1 VKNICILKT
10 GIDVSK
16 IKHQLEEN
24 ANDWNS
30 QRKIE
35 GAESMLDRGW
45 MEIDT
50 GVLQLIIGAVRSKN
64 EFVGDTEL
72 CMPTPAYNKHTE
84 IVKFLQENGFEKHR
98 RCGFLSIPVG
108 SEVGTHFDEGTYYL
122 NKDRF
127 HLSIQGTYEY
137 TVDGEKAVI
146 EPGTL
151 FAFNNKLLHSAKNVG
166 MIPRWTF
173 VFDVPRDSWNKQM
186 YPDVV
191 LGW

>member
-1 VKNICILKT
+1 MKNICILKT

-16 IKHQLEEN
+16 IKYQLEEN

-84 IVKFLQENGFEKHR
+84 IVKFLHENGFEKHR

-108 SEVGTHFDEGTYYL
+108 SEVGTHFYEGTYYL

-137 TVDGEKAVI
+137 TVEGEKAVI

-173 VFDVPRDSWNKQM
+173 VFDVPRDSWTKQM